1 MHVLVAGPSLRAI
14 SGVSTHVNLLLVAPW
29 SDVSDDALTLTH
41 FQVGSEGRN
50 EGPAGRIARL
60 LLSPWQ
66 LAACLV
72 ARRIDILHLNTSLDP
87 KPYWR
92 DAAYLGVARLLGRRV
107 VLQIHG
113 GRLPHELFAGRP
125 WSAGLLRRVLRAA
138 DTVVALGQQEWRALR
153 DFAPQARVELIPHAV
168 AAVPAEAMA
177 ARSMAASELQLLF
190 LGRLDAAKGLYELVD
205 AVDLLVRGGRQMR
218 LVIAGEGPEE
228 AGLRSR
234 IADLKLQP
242 RVELTGARFGVD
254 KQTLLSQAHVF
265 VLPSYREGL
274 PYALLEAMA
283 AGMAPVVSSVGAV
296 PDVVGYGEH
305 GLLVAPR
312 NIGQLVYAL
321 ARLYDDRGLLAR
333 LGAAARARI
342 AERYGLERFAR
353 SFARVYRQAG
363 RPSRRRGDKPAIGP
377 TASDPRV

>member
-29 SDVSDDALTLTH
+29 SDAGDGALTLTH

-50 EGPAGRIARL
+50 EGPAARIARL
-60 LLSPWQ
+60 VLSPWQ

-92 DAAYLGVARLLGRRV
+92 DVAYLGVARLLGRRV

-113 GRLPHELFAGRP
+113 GKLAHELFAGRP
-125 WSAGLLRRVLRAA
+125 WSAALLRRVLRAA
-138 DTVVALGQQEWRALR
+138 DTVVALGKQECQALR
-153 DFAPQARVELIPHAV
+153 AFEPQARVERIPHAV
-168 AAVPAEAMA
+168 AALPAEALA
-177 ARSMAASELQLLF
+177 VRSMAAPELQLLF
-190 LGRLDAAKGLYELVD
+190 LGRLDAAKGLYELLD
-205 AVDLLVRGGRQMR
+205 AVDLLVRAGRQTR
-218 LVIAGEGPEE
+218 LVIAGDGPEE
-228 AGLRSR
+228 ARLRSR
-234 IADLKLQP
+234 IADLKLQA
-242 RVELTGARFGVD
+242 RVELAGPRFGAD
-254 KQTLLSQAHVF
+254 KQALLSQAHVF

-283 AGMAPVVSSVGAV
+283 AGMAPVVSAVGAV
-296 PDVVGYGEH
+296 PDVVGHGEH
-305 GLLVAPR
+305 GLLVAPQSTD
-312 NIGQLVYAL
+312 QLVDAL
-321 ARLYDDRGLLAR
+321 ARLHNDRGLLAR

-342 AERYGLERFAR
+342 EERFGLAQFAR

-363 RPSRRRGDKPAIGP
+363 RPSRRRGEKPAVGP

>member
-1 MHVLVAGPSLRAI
+1 MRVLIAGPSLHAI
-14 SGVSTHVNLLLVAPW
+14 SGVSTHVNLLLAAPW
-29 SDVSDDALTLTH
+29 PNVSDDALTLTH

-50 EGPAGRIARL
+50 EGAAARVARL

-107 VLQIHG
+107 ILQIHG
-113 GRLPHELFAGRP
+113 GRLAHELFAGRP
-125 WSAGLLRRVLRAA
+125 WSTGLLRRVLCAA

-168 AAVPAEAMA
+168 AAVPAKAMA

-190 LGRLDAAKGLYELVD
+190 LGRLDAAKGLYELLD

-218 LVIAGEGPEE
+218 LVIAGDGPEE

-242 RVELTGARFGVD
+242 RVELAGARFGVD

-312 NIGQLVYAL
+312 NIGQLAYAL
-321 ARLYDDRGLLAR
+321 ARLHDDRGLLAR

-342 AERYGLERFAR
+342 AERYGVERFAR
-353 SFARVYRQAG
+353 SFARIYRQAG
-363 RPSRRRGDKPAIGP
+363 RPSRRRGDKPTIGP

>member
-29 SDVSDDALTLTH
+29 SDAGDGALTLTH

-50 EGPAGRIARL
+50 EGPAARIARL
-60 LLSPWQ
+60 VLSPWQ

-92 DAAYLGVARLLGRRV
+92 DVAYLGVARLLGRRV

-113 GRLPHELFAGRP
+113 GKLAHELFAGRP
-125 WSAGLLRRVLRAA
+125 WSAALLRRVLRAA
-138 DTVVALGQQEWRALR
+138 DTVVALGKQECQALR
-153 DFAPQARVELIPHAV
+153 AFEPQARVERIPHAV
-168 AAVPAEAMA
+168 AALPAEAPA
-177 ARSMAASELQLLF
+177 VRSMAAPELQLLF
-190 LGRLDAAKGLYELVD
+190 LGRLDAAKGLYELLD
-205 AVDLLVRGGRQMR
+205 AVDLLVRAGRQTR
-218 LVIAGEGPEE
+218 LVIAGDGPEE
-228 AGLRSR
+228 ARLRSR
-234 IADLKLQP
+234 IADLKLQA
-242 RVELTGARFGVD
+242 RVELAGPRFGAD
-254 KQTLLSQAHVF
+254 KQALLSQAHVF

-283 AGMAPVVSSVGAV
+283 AGMAPVVSAVGAV
-296 PDVVGYGEH
+296 PDVVGHGEH
-305 GLLVAPR
+305 GLLVAPQSTD
-312 NIGQLVYAL
+312 QLVDAL
-321 ARLYDDRGLLAR
+321 ARLHNDRGLLAR

-342 AERYGLERFAR
+342 EERFGLAQFAR

-363 RPSRRRGDKPAIGP
+363 RPSRRRGEKPAVGP